1 MATGSAAQAAQ
12 SVALRLRAEPG
23 SQQQGLTWARSDHW
37 PSAISPSPPLAALGL
52 GSVCGFSCSMHGH
65 RRHTCGRGPGFLPE
79 RAAGRASLRGPKVG
93 ERKRQDRKAGQGAAP
108 RGKPATQPRQGRR
121 LTGLPGPRATDPK
134 LRTRGTPGV
143 QMPHA
148 RDVSLLGG
156 VQGPGRPRHRRA
168 NSGEAHRCL
177 DLLHS
182 APEGLGRRG
191 AAVSTHRCRSQLA
204 IRGASHAGLGGGGP
218 GVRGRARGSPRGQNW
233 LRRQAERGRHV
244 PPGGGRAVGR
254 GWGQQAWC
262 SHRPA
267 PWDAGLA
274 TPGPAREGTQA
285 WCGGPPHPP
294 RGPGPGAQ
302 DPGTRP
308 DGRPPRQWV

>member
-1 MATGSAAQAAQ
+1 
-12 SVALRLRAEPG
+12 
-23 SQQQGLTWARSDHW
+23 
-37 PSAISPSPPLAALGL
+37 
-52 GSVCGFSCSMHGH
+52 MHGH

-108 RGKPATQPRQGRR
+108 RGKPATQTRQGAPADRAAGPTCHGPQAEDTRHPGCSDATRPGCQFARR
-121 LTGLPGPRATDPK
+121 GAGA
-134 LRTRGTPGV
+134 
-143 QMPHA
+143 
-148 RDVSLLGG
+148 
-156 VQGPGRPRHRRA
+156 GRPRHRRA

-191 AAVSTHRCRSQLA
+191 AAVSTHRCRSQIV

-308 DGRPPRQWV
+308 DGRPPRQRV